1 MLLTSTPVSLVC
13 DEGSGTEQ
21 LWMWS
26 PTLYPRF
33 PQEGLKHTQHT
44 DQSCCTWPSAVIRKQ
59 EDRYQIYMQTN
70 DQTLCLLPEHSCV
83 YWWWLESITE
93 YKYLSLHSCTDSR
106 NELAPYPHTSPGP
119 CWIHTTKIRNIC
131 YLYNFSLTCPP
142 WIINKVAVKLLSRAT
157 ASALHWAACWT
168 WRSSLHLSCRR
179 AAKW

>member
-1 MLLTSTPVSLVC
+1 MTYHMLLTSTPVSLVC

-44 DQSCCTWPSAVIRKQ
+44 DQSCCIWPSAVIRKQ
-59 EDRYQIYMQTN
+59 EDIYKIYMQTN

-93 YKYLSLHSCTDSR
+93 YKYLSFTAALTVEMNYLPTPTPHQAHVGSTQLKLEISVTCT
-106 NELAPYPHTSPGP
+106 TSL
-119 CWIHTTKIRNIC
+119 WH
-131 YLYNFSLTCPP
+131 
-142 WIINKVAVKLLSRAT
+142 
-157 ASALHWAACWT
+157 ALHE
-168 WRSSLHLSCRR
+168 
-179 AAKW
+179 